1 MSWYITRSWL
11 LNGTMVRNSAKKF
24 SRYSDVF
31 VGRCISMACAA
42 FINSI
47 ANTRSTFSIT
57 FTVLVAALP
66 PMLTWSSCSLD
77 DGIES
82 TEHGEHNCLFLLTI
96 AAAAYCGIM
105 KPEFKPELATRNS
118 GVLRSPAI
126 KRYTRLSEILP
137 NSAIAMLKKSN
148 TSARGSPWKL
158 PPEMIKSSSMKIV
171 GLSVTELISRSTTE
185 AT

>member
-1 MSWYITRSWL
+1 M
-11 LNGTMVRNSAKKF
+11 
-24 SRYSDVF
+24 
-31 VGRCISMACAA
+31 
-42 FINSI
+42 
-47 ANTRSTFSIT
+47 
-57 FTVLVAALP
+57 
-66 PMLTWSSCSLD
+66 
-77 DGIES
+77 ES

-148 TSARGSPWKL
+148 TSASGSPWKL